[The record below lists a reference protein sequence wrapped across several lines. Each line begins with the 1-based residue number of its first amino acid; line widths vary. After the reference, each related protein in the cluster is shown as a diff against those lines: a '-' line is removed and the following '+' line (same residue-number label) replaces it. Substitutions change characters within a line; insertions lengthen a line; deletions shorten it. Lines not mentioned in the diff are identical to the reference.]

1 MSRFNTRLTVQRHWR
16 SKDCGSFTISRN
28 LSMLTPRK
36 AGFWSKLGRYF
47 RKQFAASSPYAASI
61 QLMKTSRCFCAAYSR
76 GLQGPRDGLRVERV
90 WKGLPAARS
99 RATLSC
105 DRWSMAN
112 HSGRVP
118 ASSAMPG
125 SAPWKRRVLRRM
137 EWPMK
142 AASFSAVIPCN
153 PRTSTW
159 QPAFSRK
166 LAVFTCGGKGKR
178 AWPFSICQQKQHLNW
193 LLVGGGGGGGGQ
205 LGLFF
210 LILYFFIYK
219 HKQNTQLGHINKDD
233 RAWSLRHPADRRG
246 GGGGGHLGLFFL
258 FFSPSININRT
269 LSLAMAINKN
279 DSENSLY
286 ITQLTER
293 GEVTWSFFPVFFL
306 FSFPH
311 L

>member
-1 MSRFNTRLTVQRHWR
+1 M
-16 SKDCGSFTISRN
+16 
-28 LSMLTPRK
+28 
-36 AGFWSKLGRYF
+36 
-47 RKQFAASSPYAASI
+47 
-61 QLMKTSRCFCAAYSR
+61 
-76 GLQGPRDGLRVERV
+76 

-159 QPAFSRK
+159 QPTFSRK

-193 LLVGGGGGGGGQ
+193 LLGGGGAAWSFFFKYFTFSSININRTLSLAILTKMTE
-205 LGLFF
+205 LGLY
-210 LILYFFIYK
+210 I
-219 HKQNTQLGHINKDD
+219 TQLTE
-233 RAWSLRHPADRRG
+233 R

-279 DSENSLY
+279 DLENSLY
-286 ITQLTER
+286 IN
-293 GEVTWSFFPVFFL
+293 
-306 FSFPH
+306 
-311 L
+311 